1 MKETVGLF
9 TREREWLV
17 DRLNVL
23 EHVLEYTLRDTWA
36 PRVHT
41 VHTRYGIG
49 GTGRAAAH
57 TARLYTVLRTVHVRA
72 RVVLVLTYV
81 VRASAVPAPAGRT

>member
-1 MKETVGLF
+1 MA
-9 TREREWLV
+9 V

-23 EHVLEYTLRDTWA
+23 EHVREYTLRDTWA

-41 VHTRYGIG
+41 VHTRFALRPACIPY
-49 GTGRAAAH
+49 R
-57 TARLYTVLRTVHVRA
+57 TVLRTVYVRARA
-72 RVVLVLTYV
+72 RVVRTYV